1 MRLRHIESSPNFCQ
15 QAPAR
20 SQTNRYATGE
30 VEAYLPSNHLLFVG
44 GRQRQAGVEAGVCR
58 SGCRCINIF
67 GGLTGGHKVQ
77 LTATH
82 TQTISCH
89 QTHSGNRKHVRAQ
102 QWLVWQSSARART
115 ATQVT
120 IEYYNY
126 KLDLR
131 ARASE
136 RAGDH
141 VGTRDT
147 LTHSRMRL
155 HAVAACLGR
164 GTDEHAQSSSAL

>member
-1 MRLRHIESSPNFCQ
+1 MTSSTFSNYCRGHTTRVLRLRHIESSPNFCQ

-44 GRQRQAGVEAGVCR
+44 GRQRQAGVEAGDCR

-82 TQTISCH
+82 ADDLLPS
-89 QTHSGNRKHVRAQ
+89 NAFRKPQAC
-102 QWLVWQSSARART
+102 ARA
-115 ATQVT
+115 
-120 IEYYNY
+120 
-126 KLDLR
+126 
-131 ARASE
+131 
-136 RAGDH
+136 
-141 VGTRDT
+141 
-147 LTHSRMRL
+147 
-155 HAVAACLGR
+155 AVARLAERCARTHGDPGDDRIL
-164 GTDEHAQSSSAL
+164 